1 MMRHRVLI
9 ALASAVCLAVF
20 PGITAYAKK
29 KNADEARQFLQQIPR
44 DQRIEQAL
52 NRLTFGARPD
62 DAAQAKA
69 IGLKVWIDNQLHPDR
84 IAENQQACVSDSFML
99 SGRTVPII
107 GFRTASAHRFKA
119 L

>member
-1 MMRHRVLI
+1 MVRHRVLI
-9 ALASAVCLAVF
+9 ALASAVCLAVC
-20 PGITAYAKK
+20 PGIAAYAKK

-84 IAENQQACVSDSFML
+84 IAEKPVLFEKLKTLGTLTKTSDQL
-99 SGRTVPII
+99 VC
-107 GFRTASAHRFKA
+107 
-119 L
+119 